1 MPDLNTLETMLTLI
15 PAGVDLVAVC
25 PGDQLIFA
33 CNTTNKFLKW
43 IVTLSEAHS
52 NGLLTQEEFVTRGS
66 VSTFDITLNGTLFN
80 ITKTSNDS
88 DELLKST
95 LTIMS
100 ASTNLD
106 GTTINCTELGED
118 QNNTNSSV
126 AVIEVITVNKGKYSF
141 KILTLN

>member
-1 MPDLNTLETMLTLI
+1 MTLI
-15 PAGVDLVAVC
+15 PAGVVAVC
-25 PGDQLIFA
+25 PGDQLTFV
-33 CNTTNKFLKW
+33 CNTNNKFLKW

-88 DELLKST
+88 DELLTST

-100 ASTNLD
+100 VSRNHNS
-106 GTTINCTELGED
+106 TTINCTGLGED
-118 QNNTNSSV
+118 QNDTNSSMV
-126 AVIEVITVNKGKYSF
+126 VIKVITVNKGKYSF
-141 KILTLN
+141 KILTLNY